1 MWLMWYLILQ
11 MFGVWAGLQDLGW
24 PWNRPPWW
32 SGPIRREFPSSV
44 KVTSIQYFNLIN
56 SFQIFSNIIDCW
68 LIVDWFWLLIDF
80 VELIFDWWIVAKGD
94 PSPHI
99 SWISSGDGSP
109 LADIPALRQAT
120 ASNGTL
126 TYWPFAATYYRP
138 DIHSGTIRCSA
149 SNSAGTVLSRDVK
162 IRAGQ
167 LNSFN
172 WQLD

>member
-1 MWLMWYLILQ
+1 MQCGWCDIWYYRCLECGRGYRTL
-11 MFGVWAGLQDLGW
+11 VDLGTA
-24 PWNRPPWW
+24 PPGGVDQSDASFHHLSRLLPFSTWTW
-32 SGPIRREFPSSV
+32 LI
-44 KVTSIQYFNLIN
+44 YFKY
-56 SFQIFSNIIDCW
+56 FQIL

-126 TYWPFAATYYRP
+126 TYWPFAATHYRP